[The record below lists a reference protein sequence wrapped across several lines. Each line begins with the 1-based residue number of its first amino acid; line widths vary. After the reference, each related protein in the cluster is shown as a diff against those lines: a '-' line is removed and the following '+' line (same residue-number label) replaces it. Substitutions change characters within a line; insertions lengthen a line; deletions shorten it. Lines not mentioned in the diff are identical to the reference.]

1 MINESDMYQVA
12 TKSTT
17 KNEVKRNGYIFFE
30 NMNKFSRDIVA
41 SVAMAIYGFIYFPSM
56 LSIIV
61 TALGTLFVDG
71 LNIPSKLMVILYNFS
86 DVYTSIVIV
95 CSVFEL
101 LFWRKSKKGKVTK
114 VHAIALFMVN
124 VVTVYFVNILI
135 TNPGTD
141 IMLMTASGTLG
152 FIDLCKAMVL
162 PFIVS
167 VVGGAILHNI
177 SKDYDSNKCK
187 FSLKPF
193 KAVYKEIQN
202 RK

>member
-12 TKSTT
+12 T

-101 LFWRKSKKGKVTK
+101 LFWRKSKKSKVTK
-114 VHAIALFMVN
+114 VHAIALVMVN

-152 FIDLCKAMVL
+152 FIDLC
-162 PFIVS
+162 
-167 VVGGAILHNI
+167 
-177 SKDYDSNKCK
+177 
-187 FSLKPF
+187 
-193 KAVYKEIQN
+193 
-202 RK
+202 

>member
-86 DVYTSIVIV
+86 DVYTSVVIV

-114 VHAIALFMVN
+114 VHAIALVMVN

-141 IMLMTASGTLG
+141 IMLMTASGILG

-167 VVGGAILHNI
+167 VVGGVILHNI
-177 SKDYDSNKCK
+177 SEDYDSNKCK

>member
-12 TKSTT
+12 T

-61 TALGTLFVDG
+61 TALRTLFVDG

-101 LFWRKSKKGKVTK
+101 LFWRKSKKSKVTK
-114 VHAIALFMVN
+114 VHAIALVMVN

-141 IMLMTASGTLG
+141 IMLMTANGTLG

-167 VVGGAILHNI
+167 IVGGAILHNI